1 MASLTNE
8 DDMKRAEKKHVTAVR
23 EALAGHQVDAGTLDS
38 QTAKTLD
45 SIQTGT
51 GVKAGKVK
59 EDAAAREGSAVALEI
74 QRHIKTSDRD
84 VAKVLRGMIG
94 RAPEVLEACLGKLQI
109 IRDAEVLETR
119 TELLGADSTKWD
131 KADQAVQAACRSK
144 VYATRS
150 NYGQFI
156 SIVRAMAKGID
167 MTPCTSKND
176 MLAKATSA
184 STSKA
189 GRKVGYLTAKSF
201 KVWLVKAGKIV
212 NLSKY
217 DKDDETSQTQM
228 ARFERALKTILEE
241 GVAIQAKVGAGLA
254 YDMPALLALVQA
266 PKVHGHIREVVNNP
280 TPVKASRRT
289 RKAA

>member
-1 MASLTNE
+1 MVSLTNE

-38 QTAKTLD
+38 QTGNAIDKMLTE
-45 SIQTGT
+45 T
-51 GVKAGKVK
+51 GVKTGKVK

-74 QRHIKTSDRD
+74 QKHIRANDRD
-84 VAKVLRGMIG
+84 FGKVLRSMIG
-94 RAPEVLEACLGKLQI
+94 KAPEVLEACLGKLQI
-109 IRDAEVLETR
+109 IRDAEVLEVR
-119 TELLGADSTKWD
+119 NELLGVDSAKWD

-144 VYATRS
+144 VYSIRS

-156 SIVRAMAKGID
+156 SIVRAMAKGVD
-167 MTPCTSKND
+167 MTPCVSKND
-176 MLAKATSA
+176 MLARAASA
-184 STSKA
+184 SSAKA
-189 GRKVGYLTAKSF
+189 GRKVSYLTAKSF
-201 KVWLVKAGKIV
+201 KVWLVKASKIV

-217 DKDDETSQTQM
+217 DKDDETSQHQM
-228 ARFERALKTILEE
+228 LRFEKALIAILEE
-241 GVAIQAKVGAGLA
+241 WVAIQAKVGAGLA

-280 TPVKASRRT
+280 APKRQ